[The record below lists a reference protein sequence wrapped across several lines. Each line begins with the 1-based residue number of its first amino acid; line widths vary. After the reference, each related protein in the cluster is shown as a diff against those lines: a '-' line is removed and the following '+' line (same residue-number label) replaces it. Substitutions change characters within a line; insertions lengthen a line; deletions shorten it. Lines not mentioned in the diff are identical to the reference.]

1 MVKACFVEEQAYGHP
16 RRNGVRFNR
25 MPNFAT
31 VQNKRNV
38 NRVYGA
44 NTGGTWPG
52 WWQGDDFAGRWTAKW
67 RVDKG
72 GNYRFRLGSDDG
84 SRLYLNNGYILNNDG
99 LHGFRVRETGRNIKA
114 GQLYSIRVEFFERGG
129 HAGIGFDFKG
139 ADTKNR
145 WSGSWSY
152 GSMAC
157 PKTPPAGITPA
168 KGVGF
173 GIDQRTLLKSGWKVW
188 SDTPYSHPTQKK
200 DVQPT
205 SGACV
210 LWGAK
215 RSSGYTTFTVAAIGR
230 RKKIENKELVEEN
243 GLWWYSST
251 KGGKQSCG
259 FSDTKS
265 LRLGSADTMPGNKR
279 LSWHYTQRYGGYRAG
294 DTKGLNS
301 NNRWRKV
308 VMYGPCNIK

>member
-1 MVKACFVEEQAYGHP
+1 MTKPCFVEEQFYAPSRY
-16 RRNGVRFNR
+16 NS
-25 MPNFAT
+25 MPNFAAAP
-31 VQNKRNV
+31 NKRKNV
-38 NRVYGA
+38 NRVYYK
-44 NTGGTWPG
+44 NTGGVWPS
-52 WWQGDDFAGRWTAKW
+52 WSRGDDFAGRWTTKW

-72 GNYRFRLGSDDG
+72 GKYRFRLGSDDG
-84 SRLYLNNGYILNNDG
+84 SRMYLNNKYYLNNDG
-99 LHGFRVRETGRNIKA
+99 LHGFRVKYSGWGTIKA

-129 HAGIGFDFKG
+129 HAGIGFDFMG
-139 ADTKNR
+139 PDTKNK
-145 WSGSWSY
+145 WSGAWNY
-152 GSMAC
+152 GSMQC
-157 PKTPPAGITPA
+157 PKSPPAGVTPA
-168 KGVGF
+168 KGVGL
-173 GIDQRTLLKSGWKVW
+173 GVDQRTLLKSGWKVW
-188 SDTPYSHPTQKK
+188 SDKPYSHATQKK

-215 RSSGYTTFTVAAIGR
+215 RSSGDTSFTLAAIGR
-230 RKKIENKELVEEN
+230 RKKIENKDLVEEN

-294 DTKGLNS
+294 DTKGLNGD
-301 NNRWRKV
+301 RTWRKV
-308 VMYGPCNIK
+308 VMYGPCKIK